1 MHDTY
6 IEIIV
11 LKSSGLFNI
20 AIEMKT
26 EFLYRS
32 LKDVVWNWN
41 WGKYQ
46 NIYVPLQAFI
56 MGVARMMD
64 FWVLYRTGQ

>member
-11 LKSSGLFNI
+11 LKSSGLFDI

-32 LKDVVWNWN
+32 LKDVVWNCN

-56 MGVARMMD
+56 MGVARIMD
-64 FWVLYRTGQ
+64 F